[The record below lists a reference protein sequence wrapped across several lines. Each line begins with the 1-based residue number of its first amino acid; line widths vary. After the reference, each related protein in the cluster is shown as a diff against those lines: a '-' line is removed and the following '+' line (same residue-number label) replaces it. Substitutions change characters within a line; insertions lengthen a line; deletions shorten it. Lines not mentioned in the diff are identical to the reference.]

1 MDSAPRRELSA
12 AKALAALPTTPRPSR
27 ENADHNPNP
36 EIAMSTPD
44 PVRRLIRR
52 LLILPFAALSLCAA
66 EDRLTF
72 NLNDPQSTAD
82 QKASGLL
89 GGFDRGAPE
98 DALIQPLKLQFV
110 RLSQA
115 TQLPLDDP
123 FALYDRA
130 VTLGIP
136 NVILIASDSVKCTDP
151 TYSDPTNWR
160 SHWGSQVTALAT
172 RALNEGKNFIW
183 DIYNE
188 PDKKIDVTAVEPS
201 LCGPPATNPTMTM
214 ASYPDWFAVWDEAY
228 NAIRTVS
235 PNARITGPSYSTYDE
250 AKLKAFID
258 HCAAEET
265 MPDIINWHFGPI
277 ANYQA
282 NADTIRAYAASYGY
296 TVDICI
302 GEAISAGTD
311 RNLDPGLAVTL
322 FANAERADI
331 NTLHAAWTAT
341 AVAGI
346 PQAFAPHLAGLLT
359 PDTMLPRGAWWS
371 YQSYGEMTGSIFAA
385 DRTAAPNLDGL
396 ASFDASAHRAIALV
410 GTTDKPSY
418 TGGTGKVKFLN
429 VTSATGLL
437 DASGYVHVKAE
448 RLPLTE
454 AELTTLPLISEG
466 DWKPSASGTLEI
478 PFDVTSGREAVKIT
492 LSLPTVAAPARLSGR
507 VEAESL
513 TATVNAGQAITAIND
528 AAASGGKF
536 SKAALTAA
544 GDWVQ
549 YTFTAPA
556 AGTYWLN
563 LGYKADPSRAIVQV
577 SIDGVNL
584 GGALDQSTNASGYP
598 DANVGACTL
607 TAGTHVLRL
616 TVLGKSATATGYS
629 AAIDYYRLSALTPI
643 EGEDLT
649 AMPSPGD
656 SAGRL
661 TDAGASNGALK
672 LCNLNAVGDYVDF
685 SVFVPAP
692 GLYSL
697 SSTIKKFS
705 SRGMFQVKVD
715 GVPKGPVVD
724 GYSASPAFVASRH
737 GSVTFPTAGLHV
749 IRLEIVGKNTAST
762 GYTIGLD
769 SFALVPAALGI
780 VAQADQLPVTASG
793 GATFATPTYFNARGG
808 SYSKVSLLGVMDTVT
823 YTFNVPDAGLYF
835 LAVRYV
841 SGPDGGRFQLNL
853 NGTDVYAPIDT
864 YAYAVGCTEVGI
876 GSYQLAAG
884 AHTLT
889 FRVTGAAD
897 CSTGYALGL
906 DTLRST
912 RVQTVIRREAE
923 LLPTAVSGGTWSIV
937 ANPPPASGSYV
948 DAAIDL
954 GDYVSFQFDPLPAG
968 AYRLETGF
976 LAATNQGRF
985 VALVD
990 GYTVGRTRTAVY
1002 SSMPLIR
1009 DGNDANTDFG
1019 SFVLTSAG
1027 TYNVSYLTAFTSP
1040 GTRIGIDYLLLTQY
1054 ERDR

>member
-1 MDSAPRRELSA
+1 
-12 AKALAALPTTPRPSR
+12 
-27 ENADHNPNP
+27 
-36 EIAMSTPD
+36 MSTPNH
-44 PVRRLIRR
+44 VRRLLRR
-52 LLILPFAALSLCAA
+52 LLVLPFAALSLCAA

-72 NLNDPQSTAD
+72 NLNDPQGAVD
-82 QKASGLL
+82 HKASGLL

-98 DALIQPLKLQFV
+98 DALIQPLNLQFV
-110 RLSQA
+110 RLSQS

-130 VTLGIP
+130 VTLGVP
-136 NVILIASDSVKCTDP
+136 NVVLIASDSVKCTDP
-151 TYSDPTNWR
+151 TSSDPANWR
-160 SHWGSQVTALAT
+160 SYWGSQVTALAT

-188 PDKKIDVTAVEPS
+188 PDKKIGVTAVEASP
-201 LCGPPATNPTMTM
+201 CGPPATSPTMTM
-214 ASYPDWFAVWDEAY
+214 ATYADWFAVWDEAW

-235 PNARITGPSYSTYDE
+235 PGAKITGPSYSTYDE

-258 HCAAEET
+258 HCAAEHK
-265 MPDIINWHFGPI
+265 MPDIINWHFGTI
-277 ANYQA
+277 ANYKA

-302 GEAISAGTD
+302 GEAISSGTD

-322 FANAERADI
+322 FANAERAGI

-341 AVAGI
+341 AVAGV
-346 PQAFAPHLAGLLT
+346 PQAFAPHLTGLIT

-371 YQSYGEMTGSIFAA
+371 YQSYGEMSGSTLTV
-385 DRTAAPNLDGL
+385 DRTSAPNLDGL
-396 ASFDASAHRAIALV
+396 ASFDSTAHRVIALV
-410 GTTDKPSY
+410 GTTEKSSY
-418 TGGTGKVKFLN
+418 TGGTGKVRFTN
-429 VTSATGLL
+429 VTPASGLL

-466 DWKPSASGTLEI
+466 DWKPSASGTLEV
-478 PFDVTSGREAVKIT
+478 PFDVTSGREAVKVT
-492 LSLPTVAAPARLSGR
+492 LSLPTVAAPARQSGR

-513 TATVNAGQAITAIND
+513 TATVNAGQTITAITD
-528 AAASGGKF
+528 TAASGGKF

-556 AGTYWLN
+556 SGTYWLN

-577 SIDGVNL
+577 SVDGVDV
-584 GGALDQSTNASGYP
+584 GGALDQSTNALGYP
-598 DANVGACTL
+598 DASLGACTL

-629 AAIDYYRLSALTPI
+629 AALDYYRLSALSPI
-643 EGEDLT
+643 EGEDIT
-649 AMPSPGD
+649 ATPSPGD

-661 TDAGASNGALK
+661 TDAGASNGALE

-697 SSTIKKFS
+697 SSMVKKFS
-705 SRGMFQVKVD
+705 SRGMFQVTVD
-715 GVPKGPVVD
+715 GLPTGPVVD
-724 GYSASPAFVASRH
+724 GYSVSPAFVATRH
-737 GSVTFPTAGLHV
+737 GSVTFATAGQHM
-749 IRLEIVGKNTAST
+749 IRLEIVGKNAAST

-780 VAQADQLPVTASG
+780 VAQADQLPITASG
-793 GATFATPTYFNARGG
+793 GATFTTPTYFNARGG
-808 SYSKVSLLGVMDTVT
+808 SYSKVTLLGVMDTVT
-823 YTFNVPDAGLYF
+823 YTFSVPDAGLYF

-841 SGPDGGRFQLNL
+841 SGPDGARFQMNL
-853 NGTDVYAPIDT
+853 DGTDVYAPIDT

-876 GSYQLAAG
+876 GSYSLAAG

-906 DTLRST
+906 DTIRST

-923 LLPTAVSGGTWSIV
+923 LLPTTVSGGTWAIA

-948 DAAIDL
+948 DADIGL
-954 GDYVSFQFDPLPAG
+954 GDYVRFQFDPLPAG
-968 AYRLETGF
+968 VYRLETGF
-976 LAATNQGRF
+976 LAATDQGRF

-1002 SSMPLIR
+1002 SATPQIR
-1009 DGNDANTDFG
+1009 DGNDMNTDFG
-1019 SFVLTSAG
+1019 SFVLPSPG
-1027 TYNVSYLTAFTSP
+1027 TYNVAYLTAFTSP
-1040 GTRIGIDYLLLTQY
+1040 GTRIGIDYLLLTKY